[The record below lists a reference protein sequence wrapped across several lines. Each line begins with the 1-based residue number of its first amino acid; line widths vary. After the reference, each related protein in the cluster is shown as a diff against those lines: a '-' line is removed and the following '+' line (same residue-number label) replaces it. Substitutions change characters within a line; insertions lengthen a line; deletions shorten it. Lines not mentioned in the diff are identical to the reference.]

1 MSLNQIHWNIVGNHC
16 QWYHVLSELFL
27 SSIHT
32 QFRFELFSSLRLDA
46 VLFCFSPPDY
56 FYLFLFNLTTSNI
69 FIRSILAWLFIICQD
84 VFFCRLFHFHIDTT
98 TFKKNLLNVHRLLYI
113 SYCTSARSFSFAHL
127 LHWEERLCDG
137 TKKSCKLQN
146 ITANITWVSFPP
158 ERKRK

>member
-1 MSLNQIHWNIVGNHC
+1 MSLNQTHWNIVGNHC

-32 QFRFELFSSLRLDA
+32 QIRLGLFSSLRRCV
-46 VLFCFSPPDY
+46 VLFFPAGLFLS
-56 FYLFLFNLTTSNI
+56 FLFNLTTSNI

-113 SYCTSARSFSFAHL
+113 SHCTSARSFSFAHL

-137 TKKSCKLQN
+137 TKKKL
-146 ITANITWVSFPP
+146 
-158 ERKRK
+158 